1 MSFRSKQELLQQTAP
16 RYQEATELQ
25 RVAILNEFVAATGYA
40 RKYAIRRLNHPGVLQ
55 VEIERSRAPRYGQ
68 EVQEALHLAWLAA
81 NRICAKRLV
90 PFLPT
95 LVESLERHGH
105 LQLRPEVR
113 TQLLTISSATAD
125 RLLRR
130 YRVMPRTRSMTRAGT
145 LLKKQIPIRTFQGWD
160 DAKPG
165 FLEID
170 VVAHCGTL
178 YEGSYLSTLTLTDVA
193 TGWTECVPLLHRGQA
208 LVIQALDRARQLL
221 PFPML
226 GLDTDNGGEFIN
238 AEVLT
243 YCEREHIT
251 FTRGRTHKSNDQC
264 YIEQKNGAIVRQVVG
279 YDRFCGEA
287 ALRQLREL
295 YRALR
300 LYVNIFQP
308 SMKLQSKQ
316 REGSRVHRKYD
327 AAQTPLARLCTSG
340 VLDAERVHALEQVA
354 QILDPV
360 QLLAQLEQL
369 QKAMWR
375 HAILPTAQPQHAP
388 VHETVHFSL
397 ERAAPDEASND
408 ASPEEQVEAKPLPLP
423 KRRHKKYEKSRRPHD
438 WRSRPDPFEG
448 FWDQITAWLSANPE
462 RTGVSL
468 FQQLQDLYP
477 GRFRDTQVRTLQR
490 GLQKLRARLL
500 LTFDDQG
507 TQEPVDGQPSA
518 PVLRAEATVGAL

>member
-1 MSFRSKQELLQQTAP
+1 MSFRSKQELLQQIAP

-25 RVAILNEFVAATGYA
+25 KVGILNEFVAATGYA
-40 RKYAIRRLNHPGVLQ
+40 RKYAIRRLNHPGVPH
-55 VEIERSRAPRYGQ
+55 VEIERPRPPRYGP

-105 LQLRPEVR
+105 LQLTPGVR
-113 TQLLTISSATAD
+113 AQLLTISSATAD
-125 RLLRR
+125 RLLCP
-130 YRVMPRTRSMTRAGT
+130 YRVLPRSHSTTRAGT
-145 LLKKQIPIRTFQGWD
+145 LLKKQIPIRTFHGWN
-160 DAKPG
+160 DAQPG

-170 VVAHCGTL
+170 LVAHCGTL

-208 LVIQALDRARQLL
+208 LIIQALDRARQLL

-238 AEVLT
+238 AELLA
-243 YCEREHIT
+243 YCEREQIT

-279 YDRFCGEA
+279 YDRFSGEA
-287 ALRQLREL
+287 ALRQLAEL

-308 SMKLQSKQ
+308 SMKLQSKR
-316 REGSRVHRKYD
+316 REGSHVHRKYD
-327 AAQTPLARLCTSG
+327 AAQTPLERLRAAG
-340 VLDAERVHALEQVA
+340 VLEVQHMLALEQVA
-354 QILDPV
+354 QILDPL
-360 QLLAQLEQL
+360 QLLSQLEQL
-369 QKAMWR
+369 QKALWR
-375 HAILPTAQPQHAP
+375 HAILPTVQPEHVPGHA
-388 VHETVHFSL
+388 TVHFSL
-397 ERAAPDEASND
+397 DRAAPDES
-408 ASPEEQVEAKPLPLP
+408 SPEAQVEAKPLPLP

-448 FWDQITAWLSANPE
+448 FWDQITAWLIANPE

-507 TQEPVDGQPSA
+507 TQELVNGREHA
-518 PVLRAEATVGAL
+518 PVLRAVVSAGAL

>member
-1 MSFRSKQELLQQTAP
+1 MSFRSKQELLQQIAP
-16 RYQEATELQ
+16 RYQEATEAQ
-25 RVAILNEFVAATGYA
+25 KVAILNEFVAATGYA

-55 VEIERSRAPRYGQ
+55 VEIERSRTPRYGP

-105 LQLRPEVR
+105 LQLTPEVR
-113 TQLLTISSATAD
+113 RQLLSISSATAD
-125 RLLRR
+125 RLLRAH
-130 YRVMPRTRSMTRAGT
+130 RVLPRTRSMTRAGT
-145 LLKKQIPIRTFQGWD
+145 LLKKQIPIRTFHGWD
-160 DAKPG
+160 DAQPG

-208 LVIQALDRARQLL
+208 LIIHALDRARQLL
-221 PFPML
+221 PFPLL

-238 AEVLT
+238 AEVLA

-251 FTRGRTHKSNDQC
+251 FTRGRIHKSNDQC

-279 YDRFCGEA
+279 YDRFSGEA
-287 ALRQLREL
+287 ALRQLTEL

-308 SMKLQSKQ
+308 SMKLQSKR
-316 REGSRVHRKYD
+316 REGSHVHRKYD
-327 AAQTPLARLCTSG
+327 VAQTPLQRLRATG
-340 VLDAERVHALEQVA
+340 VLKAQQVQALDQVA

-360 QLLAQLEQL
+360 QLLSQLEQL
-369 QKAMWR
+369 QKALWR
-375 HAILPTAQPQHAP
+375 HAILPTTQPQHAP
-388 VHETVHFSL
+388 AHATVHFSL
-397 ERAAPDEASND
+397 DRAAPDIP
-408 ASPEEQVEAKPLPLP
+408 SPEAPVEAKPLPLP

-448 FWDQITAWLSANPE
+448 FWEQITAWLIANLE

-500 LTFDDQG
+500 ITFDDQG
-507 TQEPVDGQPSA
+507 TQEPINGQPSA
-518 PVLRAEATVGAL
+518 PVLRALATV

>member
-1 MSFRSKQELLQQTAP
+1 MSFRSKQELLQQIAP

-25 RVAILNEFVAATGYA
+25 KVAILNEFVAATGYA
-40 RKYAIRRLNHPGVLQ
+40 RKYAIRVLNHPGVPH
-55 VEIERSRAPRYGQ
+55 VEIERPRAHQYGP

-95 LVESLERHGH
+95 LIDALERHGH
-105 LQLRPEVR
+105 LQLTQEVR
-113 TQLLTISSATAD
+113 EQMFTISSATAD
-125 RLLRR
+125 RLLRP
-130 YRVMPRTRSMTRAGT
+130 YRVLPRSRSTTRAGT
-145 LLKKQIPIRTFQGWD
+145 LLKKQIPIRTFQGWN
-160 DAKPG
+160 DAQPG

-170 VVAHCGTL
+170 LVAHCGTL
-178 YEGSYLSTLTLTDVA
+178 YEGSYLYTLTLTDVA

-208 LVIQALDRARQLL
+208 LIIQALDRARQLL

-238 AEVLT
+238 AEVLA

-264 YIEQKNGAIVRQVVG
+264 YVEQKNGAIVRQVVG
-279 YDRFCGEA
+279 YDRFSGEA
-287 ALRQLREL
+287 ALRQLAEL

-308 SMKLQSKQ
+308 SMKLQSKR
-316 REGSRVHRKYD
+316 REGSHVHRKYD
-327 AAQTPLARLCTSG
+327 AAQTPLERLRTAG
-340 VLDAERVHALEQVA
+340 ILDEDQLHALEQVA
-354 QILDPV
+354 QILDPL
-360 QLLAQLEQL
+360 QLLSQLEHL
-369 QKAMWR
+369 QKALWR
-375 HAILPTAQPQHAP
+375 HAILPSAQPQHAP
-388 VHETVHFSL
+388 AHATVHFSL
-397 ERAAPDEASND
+397 DRDAPDDPAQEAQ
-408 ASPEEQVEAKPLPLP
+408 AVAQPLPLP

-448 FWDQITAWLSANPE
+448 FWEQITAWLIANPE

-468 FQQLQDLYP
+468 FQQLQDFYP

-490 GLQKLRARLL
+490 GLQKVRARLL
-500 LTFDDQG
+500 LTFDDHC
-507 TQEPVDGQPSA
+507 TQEPVNGPEHA
-518 PVLRAEATVGAL
+518 PVLRAVVTAGAF